1 MKKYDCQFSEDFQ
14 IAKHPDYCH
23 KGNFQLQFNPE
34 IKDEYACE
42 EWGGWKFVSDM
53 LNNPDENGIYPTSK
67 CYKQLYD
74 FVVGQ
79 KENALLEGRTFK
91 KNERDY
97 MIKEAKKE
105 ERENFRGLINDEI
118 LIAHKEGTATSRLTS
133 LWMRLD
139 K

>member
-34 IKDEYACE
+34 LSWEDRLKKTGWYNHLKEMGHRSLE
-42 EWGGWKFVSDM
+42 EFLGFISQEI
-53 LNNPDENGIYPTSK
+53 EN
-67 CYKQLYD
+67 
-74 FVVGQ
+74 
-79 KENALLEGRTFK
+79 
-91 KNERDY
+91 
-97 MIKEAKKE
+97 AKKE